1 MSSWKEPMRC
11 PLLHPAQSGSLINAS
26 IFIFSPSLSRLR
38 CKRKKQ
44 RHWLYLKKR
53 LLAVQLIF
61 KKPTAPFSCLSSRLG
76 WRPRRHKA
84 DKGGKAG
91 GWGGKLSH
99 PSDQEG
105 INTMHYSG
113 RARWRASVRM
123 GQAVC
128 TGLWTPQDLANLQAR
143 PHATAPISQ
152 LFASPCEP
160 LASSLAGNFSGNP
173 GLRAGQEVNQ
183 ATSPFWK
190 AFSKTLFWKPCK
202 CWTAG
207 YQMQKAVRARPSLPV
222 NRITNGLQR
231 VFWRVMGSVLKP
243 QRSP

>member
-1 MSSWKEPMRC
+1 MSSWKEPIWC

-38 CKRKKQ
+38 WKRKKQ

-76 WRPRRHKA
+76 WRLRRHKA

-113 RARWRASVRM
+113 RARWRASVGT

-128 TGLWTPQDLANLQAR
+128 TGLWTPQDLANLRAR
-143 PHATAPISQ
+143 PHAAAPISQ
-152 LFASPCEP
+152 LFASPWR
-160 LASSLAGNFSGNP
+160 SSGNFSGNP

-183 ATSPFWK
+183 ATSPFRK
-190 AFSKTLFWKPCK
+190 AFSKILFWKPCK
-202 CWTAG
+202 RWTAG
-207 YQMQKAVRARPSLPV
+207 YQTQKAVRARPALPV

-231 VFWRVMGSVLKP
+231 VFWRVMGSVLNP
-243 QRSP
+243 QRYP

>member
-1 MSSWKEPMRC
+1 MSSWKEPIWC

-76 WRPRRHKA
+76 WRLRRHKA

-105 INTMHYSG
+105 INTMQYSG
-113 RARWRASVRM
+113 RARWRASVGT

-128 TGLWTPQDLANLQAR
+128 TGLWTPQDLANLRAR
-143 PHATAPISQ
+143 PHAAAPISQ
-152 LFASPCEP
+152 LFASPWR
-160 LASSLAGNFSGNP
+160 SSGNFSGNP

-183 ATSPFWK
+183 ATSPFQK
-190 AFSKTLFWKPCK
+190 AFSKILFWKPCK
-202 CWTAG
+202 RWTAG
-207 YQMQKAVRARPSLPV
+207 YQTQKAVRARPALPV

-231 VFWRVMGSVLKP
+231 VFWRVMGSVLNP
-243 QRSP
+243 QRYP